1 MAEDFYQRLGV
12 PRTASDDEIKKA
24 YRKLAKK
31 YHPDVN
37 PGDKKAE
44 DKFKDLSSA
53 FEVLSDPKKKKL
65 YDEFGDDA
73 AKIGFDEKKAEAL
86 RAYRSG
92 GTRGTGR
99 GGFGGG
105 GGVPF
110 EGFGVDFGG
119 GVPGGFEDIFAEI
132 FGQARRRGGASAPG
146 PGFRTSSVVQATAT
160 LTLAEAVR
168 GCERTLEIDGKRTTI
183 RIPPGVD
190 SGTRIQVQAQGVKAD
205 VMLDLQVFEHPI
217 VRREGLDLYCDL
229 PVTVRESMLGAEIK
243 VPTFHGGGT
252 VKLKAGTQS
261 GTKLRLR
268 GQGVPS
274 LEGAGKGDLYLV
286 VQVRV
291 PEEPDERAKKA
302 AEELDR
308 GYGKDVRL
316 GLVL

>member
-132 FGQARRRGGASAPG
+132 FGQARRRGGTSAGG

>member
-12 PRTASDDEIKKA
+12 SRTASDEEIKKA
-24 YRKLAKK
+24 YRKLARK
-31 YHPDVN
+31 YHPDMN

-44 DKFKDLSSA
+44 DKFKDVSAA
-53 FEVLSDPKKKKL
+53 FEVLSDSKKKKL
-65 YDEFGDDA
+65 YDEFGEDA
-73 AKIGFDEKKAEAL
+73 AKIGWDEKKAEAL

-92 GTRGTGR
+92 GASGSGR
-99 GGFGGG
+99 GRGFGGM
-105 GGVPF
+105 PF

-119 GVPGGFEDIFAEI
+119 GVPGGFEDIFAEL
-132 FGQARRRGGASAPG
+132 FGQATRRRGAPG
-146 PGFRTSSVVQATAT
+146 QRSAVVQATAT

-168 GCERTLEIDGKRTTI
+168 GCERTLEIDGKRTTV

-190 SGTRIQVQAQGVKAD
+190 SGTRIQVQPQGVKAD
-205 VMLDLQVFEHPI
+205 VMLDVEVLEHPV
-217 VRREGLDLYCDL
+217 VRREGNDLYCDL
-229 PVTVRESMLGAEIK
+229 PVTVREAMLGAEIK

-274 LEGAGKGDLYLV
+274 LEGVGKGDLYLV
-286 VQVRV
+286 VQVKV
-291 PEEPDERAKKA
+291 PENPDHPARKA
-302 AEELDR
+302 AEDLER

>member
-1 MAEDFYQRLGV
+1 MADDFYQRLGV

-24 YRKLAKK
+24 YRKMAKK

-44 DKFKDLSSA
+44 DKFKEVNAA
-53 FEVLSDPKKKKL
+53 FEVLSDAKKKKL

-92 GTRGTGR
+92 GSSRRG

-119 GVPGGFEDIFAEI
+119 NVPGGFEDIFAEL
-132 FGQARRRGGASAPG
+132 FGQATRRRGTSSTGG
-146 PGFRTSSVVQATAT
+146 GGFRTNPVVQATAT

-168 GCERTLEIDGKRTTI
+168 GCERTLEIDGKRTTV

-190 SGTRIQVQAQGVKAD
+190 SGTRVQVQAQGVKAD
-205 VMLDLQVFEHPI
+205 VMLDIEVFEHPI
-217 VRREGLDLYCDL
+217 VRRDGLDLYCDL
-229 PVTVRESMLGAEIK
+229 PVTVKEAMVGAEIK

-274 LEGAGKGDLYLV
+274 LEGVGKGDLYLV
-286 VQVRV
+286 VQVKV
-291 PEEPDERAKKA
+291 PESPDERSRHA
-302 AEELDR
+302 ADELQG